1 MNTFFSI
8 ENIAFSV
15 LNSPIS
21 VIELIGLGFSFV
33 SVWQASRANRLMW
46 YTGLVGQLAY
56 FALFYQIQLYSDMLL
71 QVFFVLMQV
80 QGWIDWSRSSKA
92 SDDKIVVRTF
102 TPAHWLWVLVVQGL
116 GTLALGYTMH
126 HFTDA
131 AMPWPDAF
139 ATVMSISA
147 QWWMNKRFLQNW
159 ILWIAVDFL
168 YLFIYFAKGL
178 YATTVLYFVFLLMA
192 VAGYLEWRRKVGE
205 T

>member
-1 MNTFFSI
+1 M
-8 ENIAFSV
+8 
-15 LNSPIS
+15 SPLELFAALLGAIS
-21 VIELIGLGFSFV
+21 VWLVVQRNVWAFPIGIVMVVLYA
-33 SVWQASRANRLMW
+33 WI
-46 YTGLVGQLAY
+46 
-56 FALFYQIQLYSDMLL
+56 FYEAKLYSDMLL

-126 HFTDA
+126 QFTDA

-168 YLFIYFAKGL
+168 YLFIYSAKGL

-192 VAGYLEWRRKVGE
+192 VAGYLEWRRKVRE
-205 T
+205 IQPLL

>member
-1 MNTFFSI
+1 
-8 ENIAFSV
+8 V
-15 LNSPIS
+15 SPLELFAALLGAIS
-21 VIELIGLGFSFV
+21 VWLVVQRNVWAFPIGIVMVVLYA
-33 SVWQASRANRLMW
+33 WI
-46 YTGLVGQLAY
+46 
-56 FALFYQIQLYSDMLL
+56 FYEAKLYSDMLL

-192 VAGYLEWRRKVGE
+192 VAGYLEWRRKVGG